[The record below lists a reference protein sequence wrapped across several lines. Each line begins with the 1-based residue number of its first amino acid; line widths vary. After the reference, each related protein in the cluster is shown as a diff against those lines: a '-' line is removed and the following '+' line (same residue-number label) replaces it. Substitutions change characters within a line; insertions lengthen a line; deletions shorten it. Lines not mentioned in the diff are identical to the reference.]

1 MIAPARALPCL
12 HPRELV
18 EVLSRVMP
26 DETTFF
32 VDIGA
37 VTAWVIRYLK
47 PRRPDR
53 FFTDTVCGAM
63 DYAVPAAIG
72 GKLARPAT
80 PVCALVGD
88 GGALMGSILEL
99 FSAVEHEL
107 AVLVVVFND
116 AGWGMVEHGV
126 RQSPFRDVR
135 RPSFHFR
142 HRADFALL
150 AQALGARGVSVARA
164 DTLELAL
171 REFLENPGPTV
182 LDVAI
187 DRDAVPPIGGRTA
200 HVHRHM
206 GGDSP
211 R

>member
-1 MIAPARALPCL
+1 MIGAPAPVVKRCV

-18 EVLSRVMP
+18 EVIGRVMP
-26 DETTFF
+26 AETTFF

-37 VTAWVIRYLK
+37 VTAWVIRHLR
-47 PRRPDR
+47 PRMPDC

-72 GKLARPAT
+72 GKLARPDT

-99 FSAVEHEL
+99 FRAVEHEL

-126 RQSPFRDVR
+126 RRSPLCDAR

-150 AQALGARGVSVARA
+150 AQSLGARGVFVDRA
-164 DTLELAL
+164 GALQLAL
-171 REFLENPGPTV
+171 REFLDKPVPTV
-182 LDVAI
+182 LDVSI
-187 DRDAVPPIGGRTA
+187 DRSAVPPIGGRTA
-200 HVHRHM
+200 HVNRHM
-206 GGDSP
+206 SGD
-211 R
+211 

>member
-1 MIAPARALPCL
+1 VIGVESCL

-18 EVLSRVMP
+18 EVIDRVMP
-26 DETTFF
+26 TETTYF

-37 VTAWVIRYLK
+37 VTAWVIRHLR
-47 PRRPDR
+47 PRMPDC

-72 GKLARPAT
+72 GKLARPDT

-107 AVLVVVFND
+107 AVLVVVFSD

-126 RQSPFRDVR
+126 RRSPLRDAR

-150 AQALGARGVSVARA
+150 ARSLGARGVAVDRA
-164 DTLELAL
+164 DVLEVAL
-171 REFLENPGPTV
+171 REFLDTPVPTV

-187 DRDAVPPIGGRTA
+187 DRNAVPPIGGRTA
-200 HVHRHM
+200 HVNRHM
-206 GGDSP
+206 SGD
-211 R
+211 